1 MQAKSSGGF
10 SFCGMKTDYLKCK
23 NISGLCVLGL
33 NDSIC
38 VPAVTPCVSELC
50 IKLNINKPILSEQ
63 AEGEAGKLQKH
74 LTEIWYIWQTGDMA
88 C

>member
-10 SFCGMKTDYLKCK
+10 SVCGMKANCLKCK

-50 IKLNINKPILSEQ
+50 IKLNINKPILKLSEQ
-63 AEGEAGKLQKH
+63 AEGDAGKLQKH
-74 LTEIWYIWQTGDMA
+74 LTEI
-88 C
+88 